1 MAIGSAS
8 RCRAPQ
14 YGYNACICRMCCKRG
29 GKGKGEVKRKTNR
42 AVRRSERAEVAEACD

>member
-14 YGYNACICRMCCKRG
+14 YGYNACVCRMCCPRG